1 MSLPRD
7 SYQFVTRI
15 DMTHIDMS
23 LPRDSYQ
30 FVTHIDMSLP
40 RDSYQFVT
48 RIDMTHIDMSLD
60 VESEAE
66 LVLHYLYCPQI
77 LRDFT
82 TRYAD
87 FI

>member
-1 MSLPRD
+1 MTHISSCRYD
-7 SYQFVTRI
+7 YI

-23 LPRDSYQ
+23 LE
-30 FVTHIDMSLP
+30 
-40 RDSYQFVT
+40 
-48 RIDMTHIDMSLD
+48 

-66 LVLHYLYCPQI
+66 LVLDCSYHPQI

-87 FI
+87 II